1 MSVMTQPGTIDD
13 AVGLIPVT
21 LLRAGQR
28 GRVGEVLGAGG
39 VVDRLRELGLR
50 AGAVVE
56 MVRSGSPCIL
66 RLGGQT
72 LCVRSDEMTGV
83 LVRTGGPF

>member
-1 MSVMTQPGTIDD
+1 MSVMTQPGTIDE
-13 AVGLIPVT
+13 AWGLIPVT

-39 VVDRLRELGLR
+39 VVDRLREMGLR
-50 AGAVVE
+50 AGVVVE

-66 RLGGQT
+66 RLDGQKI
-72 LCVRSDEMTGV
+72 CIRSEEMTGV
-83 LVRTGGPF
+83 LIRTGGPV